1 MKLLREH
8 DSLPAII
15 RISKIKDPITD
26 KGADRQHALLTS
38 PETYLVVSVNGREND
53 SEAGAAAADARHE
66 EAAGTDGIMQ
76 WNNLTAANYSPDSDD
91 DINFLIL

>member
-8 DSLPAII
+8 DSMPAIV
-15 RISKIKDPITD
+15 RLSKIKDPIT
-26 KGADRQHALLTS
+26 KKEADRQHALLTS
-38 PETYLVVSVNGREND
+38 PETYLVISVNGQEND
-53 SEAGAAAADARHE
+53 SEAGAEAADARHKT
-66 EAAGTDGIMQ
+66 AAGTDGIMQ

>member
-53 SEAGAAAADARHE
+53 SEAGNDAANTRYATAS
-66 EAAGTDGIMQ
+66 GTDGIMQ

>member
-38 PETYLVVSVNGREND
+38 PETYLVVSVNG
-53 SEAGAAAADARHE
+53 
-66 EAAGTDGIMQ
+66 
-76 WNNLTAANYSPDSDD
+76 
-91 DINFLIL
+91 